1 MNDLKFALRSLIKSP
16 GFAGVAIV
24 TLALGIGLNTA
35 VFSLMNT
42 MFLRP
47 LPFEDSSSLV
57 RVFRTT
63 PGNGEGDISAADF
76 LDLQSAES
84 GFGIFASSW
93 DESVSLAEKGGTTE
107 LQRSVRVSPN
117 YFEVL
122 RLRAEIGRTLS
133 AADEA
138 EGSPR
143 VVVISHDLWKS
154 RFDGSPD
161 VVGQVIRIGGESSVI
176 VGVLP
181 ESANDGRLIRDF
193 GLFRPQRLTPT
204 ERISRDEPWMRVI
217 GRRMATVTP
226 TQGKAFVAAIGA
238 RLAKDNPKADG
249 NAGLRAQRLMGATGS
264 QTGLVIVGML
274 LCLSACVLLI
284 ACSNLAN
291 FVLARTLERSQE
303 LSVRAALGASLFQLV
318 RPIAV
323 ESLLLSCAGGLGA
336 LIVDLWCSDWL
347 SAQAIASG
355 GSAIHFPIDWRVLSA
370 AVASSIATA
379 LVFGAAPALLVARLN
394 LNDSLKSG
402 MRGATRG
409 TGHRKMRSLLV
420 VGQFAM
426 AMTLLAGAA
435 YLIRGA
441 RGMIGQHLG
450 WDSADVAV
458 GQFNLPKAR
467 YDSSEKILAFQR
479 ELGEKLRGL
488 PGVDS
493 YSLAYAFPYNGQM
506 GSRQYLVEGRPVP
519 AKGNEPTA
527 SYDGVSPDYFR
538 VSGGRILAGRAFTDA
553 DAGQSDRV
561 SIISESMARALFPDG
576 NAIGQRIRRTDTQ
589 TPEWSRVVGIAAD
602 TRTAAFYKQP
612 YAFQAYHPIAQEPWQ
627 YSMFAVRALPGA
639 LKSVLAELRPAI
651 ASIDPDLPVENFM
664 TGDAMVEQ
672 SSSDL
677 TLLRKIL
684 SAFALLGLL
693 LAALGIYG
701 VIARTVVQRTPE
713 IGIRMALGA
722 SLANV
727 RSLVLTSGLRLALV
741 GSAAGLVGGVAITK
755 LLGTMMPGLDSSPLP
770 VIGASMSILAI
781 VAVAACF
788 RPAWPPAR
796 VDPAIAIRRD

>member
-16 GFAGVAIV
+16 GFSGVAIL

-63 PGNGEGDISAADF
+63 PGNSEGDLSAADF
-76 LDLQSAES
+76 LDLQSAET
-84 GFGIFASSW
+84 GFGRFASSW
-93 DESVSLAEKGGTTE
+93 DESVSLTEKGGSTE

-122 RLRAEIGRTLS
+122 RLHAEIGRTLI

-143 VVVISHDLWKS
+143 VVVISHDLWER
-154 RFDGSPD
+154 RFGGSPD
-161 VVGQVIRIGGESSVI
+161 AVGRVIRVGGESHVI

-181 ESANDGRLIRDF
+181 GYANDGRFIRDF
-193 GLFRPQRLTPT
+193 GLFRPQRLSPS
-204 ERISRDEPWMRVI
+204 ERTSRDEPWMRVI
-217 GRRMATVTP
+217 GRRAAGVTP
-226 TQGKAFVAAIGA
+226 AQGSAFVAAIGA

-249 NAGLRAQRLMGATGS
+249 SAGLRAQRLMGATGS
-264 QTGLVIVGML
+264 QTGLIIVGML
-274 LCLSACVLLI
+274 LCLSACVMLI

-303 LSVRAALGASLFQLV
+303 LSVRAALGASLYQLV
-318 RPIAV
+318 RPIAL

-336 LIVDLWCSDWL
+336 LLVDSWCSNWL
-347 SAQAIASG
+347 TAQAIASG
-355 GSAIHFPIDWRVLSA
+355 GSAIHFPIDWRVLCA

-379 LVFGAAPALLVARLN
+379 LVFGTAPALLVARLN
-394 LNDSLKSG
+394 LNGTLKSG
-402 MRGATRG
+402 MRGATKG

-435 YLIRGA
+435 FVIRGA
-441 RGMIGQHLG
+441 QGMIGRHMG

-458 GQFNLPKAR
+458 GQFDLPKGK
-467 YDSSEKILAFQR
+467 YDSAEKILAFQR
-479 ELGEKLRGL
+479 ALGAKMRGI

-493 YSLAYAFPYNGQM
+493 FSLAYAFPYNGQM
-506 GSRQYLVEGRPVP
+506 GSRQYLVEGRPAP

-553 DAGQSDRV
+553 DTGQSGRV

-576 NAIGQRIRRTDTQ
+576 SAVGQRIRRTDTQ
-589 TPEWSRVVGIAAD
+589 KPEWSLVVGVAAD

-612 YAFQAYHPIAQEPWQ
+612 YAFQVYHPIAQEPWQ
-627 YSMFAVRALPGA
+627 YSMFAVRAQPGA

-651 ASIDPDLPVENFM
+651 ASIDQDLAVENFM

-672 SSSDL
+672 SASDL
-677 TLLRKIL
+677 TLLRKML
-684 SAFALLGLL
+684 SAFAALGLL

-727 RSLVLTSGLRLALV
+727 RSLVLASGLRLAVV
-741 GSAAGLVGGVAITK
+741 GSAAGLVGGFAITR
-755 LLGTMMPGLDSSPLP
+755 LLGTMMPGLNSSPLP
-770 VIGASMSILAI
+770 VIGASMIVLAV
-781 VAVAACF
+781 VAVAACYL
-788 RPAWPPAR
+788 PAMAAAK
-796 VDPAIAIRRD
+796 VDPAIAIRGD

>member
-1 MNDLKFALRSLIKSP
+1 MNDLKYAMRGLIKSP

-35 VFSLMNT
+35 VFSLMNA

-47 LPFEDSSSLV
+47 LPFEDASSLV
-57 RVFRTT
+57 RVFRVT
-63 PGNGEGDISAADF
+63 PGNNEGDLSAADF
-76 LDLQSAES
+76 LDLRSGES
-84 GFGIFASSW
+84 GFGEFASSW
-93 DESVSLAEKGGTTE
+93 DETVSLSEKGGSTE

-122 RLRAEIGRTLS
+122 RLHAEIGRTLTP
-133 AADEA
+133 ADETQ
-138 EGSPR
+138 GSPK
-143 VVVISHDLWKS
+143 VAVISHDLWRRRYAS
-154 RFDGSPD
+154 SPD
-161 VVGQVIRIGGESSVI
+161 AIGRVIRVGGESHVI

-181 ESANDGRLIRDF
+181 ESANDGRFIRDF
-193 GLFRPQRLTPT
+193 GLFRPQRLAPA
-204 ERISRDEPWMRVI
+204 ERTSRDEPWMRVI
-217 GRRMATVTP
+217 GRRAAAVTP
-226 TQGKAFVAAIGA
+226 EQGKAFVAAIGA
-238 RLAKDNPKADG
+238 RLAHDNAKADG

-264 QTGLVIVGML
+264 QTGRVIVGML
-274 LCLSACVLLI
+274 LGLSACVLLI

-303 LSVRAALGASLFQLV
+303 LSVRSALGASLYHLV
-318 RPIAV
+318 RPIAL
-323 ESLLLSCAGGLGA
+323 EALLLSLAGGLGA
-336 LIVDLWCSDWL
+336 LLVDSWCSNWL

-355 GSAIHFPIDWRVLSA
+355 GSAIQFPIDWRVLSA

-379 LVFGAAPALLVARLN
+379 LVFGTAPALLVAKLN
-394 LNDSLKSG
+394 VNDTLKSG
-402 MRGATRG
+402 MRGATTG

-420 VGQFAM
+420 VRQFAM

-435 YLIRGA
+435 FLIRGA
-441 RGMIGQHLG
+441 NGMVRQHLG
-450 WDSADVAV
+450 WDSTDVAV
-458 GQFNLPKAR
+458 GQFDLPKAR

-479 ELGEKLRGL
+479 ELGAKLRAI

-493 YSLAYAFPYNGQM
+493 FSLAYAFPYNAQM
-506 GSRQYLVEGRPVP
+506 GSRQYLVEGRPAP
-519 AKGNEPTA
+519 AKGLEPTA
-527 SYDGVSPDYFR
+527 TFDGVSPDYFR

-553 DAGQSDRV
+553 DTAQSARV

-576 NAIGQRIRRTDTQ
+576 NAIGQRVRRTDTEK
-589 TPEWSRVVGIAAD
+589 PEWSQVVGIVGD

-612 YAFQAYHPIAQEPWQ
+612 YVFQVYHPISQEPWQ
-627 YSMFAVRALPGA
+627 YSMFAVRAQTGA

-651 ASIDPDLPVENFM
+651 SSIDPDLAIENFM

-672 SSSDL
+672 SSFDV
-677 TLLRKIL
+677 TLLKEML

-727 RSLVLTSGLRLALV
+727 RSLILTAGIRLALV
-741 GSAAGLVGGVAITK
+741 GSTVGLVGGVAITK
-755 LLGTMMPGLDSSPLP
+755 LLGKMMPGLDSSPLP
-770 VIGASMSILAI
+770 VIGASMAILG
-781 VAVAACF
+781 AVAIAACYL
-788 RPAWPPAR
+788 PAR
-796 VDPAIAIRRD
+796 AASKVDPVIAIRGD

>member
-1 MNDLKFALRSLIKSP
+1 MNDLKFALRSLFKSP
-16 GFAGVAIV
+16 GFTSIAIL

-35 VFSLMNT
+35 VFSLLNT

-47 LPFEDSSSLV
+47 LPFEDSASLM

-63 PGNGEGDISAADF
+63 PGNSEGDVSAADF
-76 LDLQSAES
+76 IDLRSAEP
-84 GFGIFASSW
+84 GFGTFASSW
-93 DESVSLAEKGGTTE
+93 DESVSMAEKGGTTE

-122 RLRAEIGRTLS
+122 RLHAERGRTLT

-154 RFDGSPD
+154 RFASSPEA
-161 VVGQVIRIGGESSVI
+161 VGQAIRVGGESHVI

-181 ESANDGRLIRDF
+181 ESANDGRFIRDF
-193 GLFRPQRLTPT
+193 GIFRPQRLSRA
-204 ERISRDEPWMRVI
+204 EAASRDEPWMRVI
-217 GRRMATVTP
+217 GRRSAAVTP
-226 TQGKAFVAAIGA
+226 EQGKAFVAAVGA
-238 RLAKDNPKADG
+238 RLAHDNPKADG

-291 FVLARTLERSQE
+291 FVLARTLERTQE
-303 LSVRAALGASLFQLV
+303 LSVRAALGASLYQLV
-318 RPIAV
+318 RPIAL
-323 ESLLLSCAGGLGA
+323 ESLLLSLAGGLGA
-336 LIVDLWCSDWL
+336 LLVDSWCSDWL

-370 AVASSIATA
+370 AVASSVATA
-379 LVFGAAPALLVARLN
+379 LVFGTAPALLVARLN
-394 LNDSLKSG
+394 LNGTLKSG
-402 MRGATRG
+402 MRGATTG
-409 TGHRKMRSLLV
+409 TGHRKMRRLLV

-435 YLIRGA
+435 FLIRGA
-441 RGMIGQHLG
+441 TVMIGQHLG

-458 GQFNLPKAR
+458 GQFDLPKAR
-467 YDSSEKILAFQR
+467 YDSEGKILAFQR
-479 ELGEKLRGL
+479 ELGAKLRGL

-493 YSLAYAFPYNGQM
+493 VSLAYAFPYNGQM
-506 GSRQYLVEGRPVP
+506 GSRQYLVEGRPAP
-519 AKGNEPTA
+519 AKGLEPTA
-527 SYDGVSPDYFR
+527 SYDGISPDYFR

-553 DAGQSDRV
+553 DTGQSGRV

-576 NAIGQRIRRTDTQ
+576 DAVGQRIRRTDTEK
-589 TPEWSRVVGIAAD
+589 PEWSQVVGIAAD

-612 YAFQAYHPIAQEPWQ
+612 YAFQVYHPISQEPWQ
-627 YSMFAVRALPGA
+627 YAMFAVRAQPGA
-639 LKSVLAELRPAI
+639 LKPVLAGLRPAI
-651 ASIDPDLPVENFM
+651 ALIDPDLAVENFM
-664 TGDAMVEQ
+664 TADAMVEQ
-672 SSSDL
+672 SSFDL
-677 TLLRKIL
+677 TLLKKMIGT
-684 SAFALLGLL
+684 FALLGLL

-701 VIARTVVQRTPE
+701 VMARTVVQRTPE

-727 RSLVLTSGLRLALV
+727 RSLILTSGMRLALV
-741 GSAAGLVGGVAITK
+741 GSAAGLVGGFAITK
-755 LLGTMMPGLDSSPLP
+755 LLGRMMPGLAASPLP
-770 VIGASMSILAI
+770 VIGASMAVLAV
-781 VAVAACF
+781 VAVGACYLPARAAS
-788 RPAWPPAR
+788 R
-796 VDPAIAIRRD
+796 VDPVTAIKAE